1 MLQSTIQK
9 SKVLQRGLARKLGIQ
24 AKWLPISNWSESTN
38 DLRSGSHTSQ
48 FLPSI
53 HNIAQLL
60 RSQVILFNSRKKW
73 GLLFALATISGMFCL
88 PTTLDQIQNGKVGS
102 FDNGVNVLIN
112 SVLPLSTL
120 LIITGMYVL
129 NDLFDA
135 DLDRVNGKT
144 NRPIPSQ
151 RDRQKFLSYR

>member
-24 AKWLPISNWSESTN
+24 AKWLPISHWSESTN

-73 GLLFALATISGMFCL
+73 GLLFALATISGMLCL
-88 PTTLDQIQNGKVGS
+88 PAAVDQIQNGKGAF
-102 FDNGVNVLIN
+102 FDN
-112 SVLPLSTL
+112 SVDL
-120 LIITGMYVL
+120 L
-129 NDLFDA
+129 
-135 DLDRVNGKT
+135 
-144 NRPIPSQ
+144 
-151 RDRQKFLSYR
+151 